1 MIYIFSNKPQQVWQN
16 DYLQTYLEFLPQIA
30 PVELVKADTKGYT
43 YIKNKATEEDL
54 IWITHYADIG
64 AYRWDVVSGRTIF
77 RISGTSAHPWC
88 YQVDPTLE
96 YRDFLAIDFMLSPH
110 PNVTKLIEEKFYKD
124 NPDKLAKII
133 TTGYPMVNPKI
144 RYQNMLM
151 FNDKDVYELAWSE
164 RKDRIVIGGR
174 LSPDKQPMLAMWL
187 LQDIVKQ
194 VEVVFCYA
202 HDKELDWFEYYGGR
216 SRWEMLGFKFQKLDH
231 NEFLA
236 FLAESKYYFSCSLGD
251 TMCYSAFEAISLGC
265 YAMLPDTMKHGTGL
279 PHISCMTNAYT
290 YRAFDKVSVEQI
302 FEEAHGRD
310 AYQKQNTIWTD
321 PNRFICRLRDG
332 IYGTN
337 SYKVY
342 YGEE

>member
-30 PVELVKADTKGYT
+30 PVELVKADTKGYV

-110 PNVTKLIEEKFYKD
+110 PNVTKLIEERYKD

-174 LSPDKQPMLAMWL
+174 LSPDKQPMLAFWL

-216 SRWEMLGFKFQKLDH
+216 SRWEALGFKFQKLDH

-236 FLAESKYYFSCSLGD
+236 FLSESKYYFSCSLGD

-290 YRAFDKVSVEQI
+290 YRAFDKVSVENV
-302 FEEAHGRD
+302 FEEASGPN